1 MGAVGAKPDRMLKLG
16 YNTSGF
22 AYHSLSDAIEIIAEL
37 GYSCVAITLDV
48 HHLNPFT
55 ASAREVNE
63 VAKLLGRHNLG
74 CVIETGS
81 RYLLDARRK
90 HRPTLLDD
98 DCDSRVQ
105 FLYRAAEIAE
115 DLGAYAVSYWSGA
128 RPENWAAGDDALY
141 DRLAFHV
148 EKLEAVCANHG
159 VRAALEPEPDML
171 LEKMEGYDRLAGLL
185 GFRPGLTIDIGHL
198 ECMET
203 EPEWEYLSTYGD
215 VLYNLHLDDMLP
227 GRHRHL
233 FFGEGSVDFARTFHA
248 LHEIG
253 YAGPGCVELSEASR
267 VAVETAKRAKAFLDS
282 VSIGS

>member
-1 MGAVGAKPDRMLKLG
+1 MLKLG

-22 AYHSLSDAIEIIAEL
+22 AYHSLPDAIEIIAEL
-37 GYSCVAITLDV
+37 GYSCVALTLDV

-55 ASAREVNE
+55 SSAREVNE
-63 VAKLLGRHNLG
+63 IAGLLGRHKLS

-98 DCDSRVQ
+98 DSDARVQ

-115 DLGAYAVSYWSGA
+115 DLGAFAVSYWSGA
-128 RPENWAAGDDALY
+128 RPENRAGNDDELFE
-141 DRLAFHV
+141 RLAFHV
-148 EKLEAVCANHG
+148 EKLEGICANHG
-159 VRAALEPEPDML
+159 VRAALEPEPGML
-171 LEKMEGYDRLAGLL
+171 LEKMEHYDRLAKLL

-198 ECMET
+198 ECMESG
-203 EPEWEYLSTYGD
+203 PEWEYLSTYRD

-233 FFGEGSVDFARTFHA
+233 FFGEGSVDFARTFEV
-248 LHEIG
+248 LREIG
-253 YAGPGCVELSEASR
+253 YAGPACVELSEASR
-267 VAVETAKRAKAFLDS
+267 VAVETAGRAKTFLDAVNS
-282 VSIGS
+282 GA

>member
-1 MGAVGAKPDRMLKLG
+1 MDIG

-22 AYHSLSDAIEIIAEL
+22 AYHRLEDAIEIIAEL
-37 GYSCVAITLDV
+37 GYTCVGLTLDV

-55 ASAREVNE
+55 SSAREVTA
-63 VAKLLGRHNLG
+63 VARQLDRLGLS

-81 RYLLDARRK
+81 RYVLDPRRK

-105 FLYRAAEIAE
+105 FLYRAGEIAE
-115 DLGAYAVSYWSGA
+115 DLGALAVSYWSGA
-128 RPENWAAGDDALY
+128 RPENTQISDDKLFE
-141 DRLAFHV
+141 RLAYHV
-148 EKLEAVCANHG
+148 EKIEGACANHG
-159 VRAALEPEPDML
+159 VRAALEPEPGML
-171 LEKMEGYDRLAGLL
+171 LETMSHYDKLATLL

-203 EPEWEYLSTYGD
+203 APEWEYLSTYKD

-233 FFGEGSVDFARTFHA
+233 FFGEGSVDFARTFAA
-248 LHEIG
+248 LREIG
-253 YAGPGCVELSEASR
+253 YTGPACVELSEASR
-267 VAVETAKRAKAFLDS
+267 VAVDTAKRAKDFIDNVSDS
-282 VSIGS
+282 SAAR

>member
-1 MGAVGAKPDRMLKLG
+1 MRLG

-22 AYHSLSDAIEIIAEL
+22 AYHTLHDAIEIIAEL
-37 GYSCVAITLDV
+37 GYTCVALSLDV

-55 ASAREVNE
+55 SSAREVNA
-63 VAKLLGRHNLG
+63 VAAQLGRHNLS

-90 HRPTLLDD
+90 HRPTLLDED
-98 DCDSRVQ
+98 SDSRVQ

-115 DLGAYAVSYWSGA
+115 DLGALAVSYWSGA
-128 RPENWAAGDDALY
+128 RPEGGVESDDVLLN
-141 DRLAFHV
+141 RLAFHV
-148 EKLEAVCANHG
+148 EKLENNCANHG

-171 LEKMEGYDRLAGLL
+171 LEKMEQYDQLAKLL

-198 ECMET
+198 ECMES
-203 EPEWEYLSTYGD
+203 EPEWEYLSTYRD

-233 FFGEGSVDFARTFHA
+233 FFGEGSVDFSQTFKT

-253 YAGPGCVELSEASR
+253 YTGPACVELSEASR
-267 VAVETAKRAKAFLDS
+267 VAVETAQRAKSFLGLVNS
-282 VSIGS
+282 VGT